1 MAVAI
6 AAVVVTYLY
15 ERVRACRRVD
25 RRDAHWD
32 CWAPEPNRHGC
43 HCRQYDPSHQLFL
56 DTTKILRINSPR
68 TEVEDF
74 DLNQKH
80 NCRGA
85 RHAQAAGTLVV
96 FYDMVKPVHTPMIR
110 PARAYE

>member
-1 MAVAI
+1 MSVSAPAGALIAVTLIGTAG
-6 AAVVVTYLY
+6 T
-15 ERVRACRRVD
+15 
-25 RRDAHWD
+25 
-32 CWAPEPNRHGC
+32 PEPNRHGC